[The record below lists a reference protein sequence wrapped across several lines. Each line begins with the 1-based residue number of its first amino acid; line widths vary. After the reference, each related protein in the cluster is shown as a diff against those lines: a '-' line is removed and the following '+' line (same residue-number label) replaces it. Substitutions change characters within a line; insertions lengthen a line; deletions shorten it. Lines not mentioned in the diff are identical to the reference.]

1 MCHPFKVAAKSTLL
15 STMYAVLGFVCTAWA
30 QSPGEALD
38 IQVEG
43 PRPLAKA
50 ADILERRH
58 GIVIT
63 YEDPGYYPESDL
75 ADITREVS
83 RNLHKNARKVIGVR
97 RSSLQLNYVRKESGT
112 LGNVPN
118 IIGELLKEHAK
129 RGNPGVF
136 RQSQSDTMLHIIPT
150 AAQGETG
157 QSIQDGPALLDA
169 RITFDEQVRDGIET
183 LKVIV
188 GEVQRTTG
196 KKVTLGMLPLNKLFQ
211 LEIKMGASDEVARD
225 VLIRFAKD
233 TNIGLSWRLFYD
245 PGLKWFALNMHRV
258 SDGQQAQAATSRP
271 G

>member
-1 MCHPFKVAAKSTLL
+1 
-15 STMYAVLGFVCTAWA
+15 
-30 QSPGEALD
+30 
-38 IQVEG
+38 
-43 PRPLAKA
+43 
-50 ADILERRH
+50 
-58 GIVIT
+58 
-63 YEDPGYYPESDL
+63 
-75 ADITREVS
+75 
-83 RNLHKNARKVIGVR
+83 
-97 RSSLQLNYVRKESGT
+97 
-112 LGNVPN
+112 
-118 IIGELLKEHAK
+118 
-129 RGNPGVF
+129 
-136 RQSQSDTMLHIIPT
+136 
-150 AAQGETG
+150 
-157 QSIQDGPALLDA
+157 
-169 RITFDEQVRDGIET
+169 VRDGIET